1 MRMSEC
7 LHDTLNDAS
16 MYFTCQYLLLLPI
29 NASIASL
36 ESYITTTTT
45 ESDEFGESGT
55 DAKLDDATLTPM
67 EEESAYEEGENDGR
81 SWTEMCSDGGE

>member
-1 MRMSEC
+1 MRPCTSPVNISFFF
-7 LHDTLNDAS
+7 LS
-16 MYFTCQYLLLLPI
+16 MPRLRL
-29 NASIASL
+29 
-36 ESYITTTTT
+36 